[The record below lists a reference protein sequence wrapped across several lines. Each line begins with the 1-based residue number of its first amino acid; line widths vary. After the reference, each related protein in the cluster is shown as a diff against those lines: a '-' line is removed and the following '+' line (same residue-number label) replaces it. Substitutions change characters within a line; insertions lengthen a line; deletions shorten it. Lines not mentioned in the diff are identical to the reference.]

1 MRPSSFIFRR
11 TLGTPIVIAEQSTQC
26 DPVAQPVDFSP
37 TFVHPV
43 GIAIVITLIYPV
55 GIAVL
60 YSIGVAVVYSV
71 EAAKRS
77 AQCDPV
83 GIAEH

>member
-1 MRPSSFIFRR
+1 MRPPSFIFRR

-37 TFVHPV
+37 TLVHPV
-43 GIAIVITLIYPV
+43 GIAIRPALVYPV

-60 YSIGVAVVYSV
+60 YSVGVAVVYSV
-71 EAAKRS
+71 EAAKWS

-83 GIAEH
+83 GIAEY